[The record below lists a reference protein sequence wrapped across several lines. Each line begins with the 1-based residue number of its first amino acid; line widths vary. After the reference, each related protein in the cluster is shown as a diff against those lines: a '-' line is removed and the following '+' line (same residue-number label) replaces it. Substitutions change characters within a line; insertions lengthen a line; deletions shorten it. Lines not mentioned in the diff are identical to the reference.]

1 MTLKEAQ
8 ETIDKWTYQYRV
20 KSFRLKSTLQTAES
34 YKQGLN
40 ISRVYKVP
48 QKNNILVT
56 VKYLGIP
63 FEMGYTV
70 EDPVL
75 LTK

>member
-1 MTLKEAQ
+1 M
-8 ETIDKWTYQYRV
+8 
-20 KSFRLKSTLQTAES
+20 AES

-48 QKNNILVT
+48 HKNNMLVT